1 MKRNAVKNKMKCEM
15 EFGFNKAAGLQSAKP
30 LKTNF
35 NVDVSRE
42 FLKIFIL
49 LNLKHICKPIS
60 KDLWVFYG
68 FQKIF
73 TPFQATDLFFY
84 PFETSEE
91 NQRFSYFQE
100 V

>member
-49 LNLKHICKPIS
+49 LNLKYICKPIS
-60 KDLWVFYG
+60 KDFMSFLW
-68 FQKIF
+68 
-73 TPFQATDLFFY
+73 L
-84 PFETSEE
+84 SE
-91 NQRFSYFQE
+91 NIYS
-100 V
+100 VSSH

>member
-15 EFGFNKAAGLQSAKP
+15 EFGFNKAVGLQSAKP

-49 LNLKHICKPIS
+49 LNPFANL
-60 KDLWVFYG
+60 LNTFANL
-68 FQKIF
+68 FQKI
-73 TPFQATDLFFY
+73 L
-84 PFETSEE
+84 
-91 NQRFSYFQE
+91 
-100 V
+100 